1 MKPLKVFSKAVRA
14 YRLDFAQGLHNYSKI
29 FASQTLWESNNA
41 YFILNKFLM
50 HRNFYLLVL
59 LFAFLAWNAPF
70 VTNQN
75 VFSQSYSEQDEKEA
89 KAEKER
95 QKFVKKMQA
104 LLDAAQKSGFSE
116 KQIREISVTR
126 DGKLVHVWDFLEQEK
141 LRQKK
146 EALAKKKFVQRER
159 YLTVMDIADELES
172 SETRELDALKDR
184 SIFMGAEEK

>member
-1 MKPLKVFSKAVRA
+1 MQR
-14 YRLDFAQGLHNYSKI
+14 NY
-29 FASQTLWESNNA
+29 
-41 YFILNKFLM
+41 
-50 HRNFYLLVL
+50 YLIVS
-59 LFAFLAWNAPF
+59 LFAFLAWDVPF

-75 VFSQSYSEQDEKEA
+75 VFSQSYSEQDEKVA

-95 QKFVKKMQA
+95 QKFVKEMQG
-104 LLDAAQKSGFSE
+104 LLDAAQKSGFSD

-146 EALAKKKFVQRER
+146 EALAKKKFVSRER
-159 YLTVMDIADELES
+159 YLTVMDIAHELES
-172 SETRELDALKDR
+172 SETRDLDALKDR

>member
-1 MKPLKVFSKAVRA
+1 M
-14 YRLDFAQGLHNYSKI
+14 Y
-29 FASQTLWESNNA
+29 
-41 YFILNKFLM
+41 
-50 HRNFYLLVL
+50 RNFYLLVL
-59 LFAFLAWNAPF
+59 IFSFFTWNVPY

-75 VFSQSYSEQDEKEA
+75 VFSQSFSEQDEKEA

-95 QKFVKKMQA
+95 QKFVKEMQA
-104 LLDAAQKSGFSE
+104 LLNAAQKSGFSE
-116 KQIREISVTR
+116 KQIMDISVTR
-126 DGKLVHVWDFLEQEK
+126 DGKLVYVWDFLEQEK

-146 EALAKKKFVQRER
+146 EAMANKKFVTRER

>member
-1 MKPLKVFSKAVRA
+1 M
-14 YRLDFAQGLHNYSKI
+14 YRYI
-29 FASQTLWESNNA
+29 
-41 YFILNKFLM
+41 
-50 HRNFYLLVL
+50 YLLVL
-59 LFAFLAWNAPF
+59 LFAFLSWNVPF

-89 KAEKER
+89 LAEKAR
-95 QKFVKKMQA
+95 QKFVKEMQA

-126 DGKLVHVWDFLEQEK
+126 DGKLVYVWDFLLQEK

-146 EALAKKKFVQRER
+146 EALAKKNFVTRER
-159 YLTVMDIADELES
+159 YLTVMDIANELES

-184 SIFMGAEEK
+184 SSFVGTEEK

>member
-1 MKPLKVFSKAVRA
+1 MQR
-14 YRLDFAQGLHNYSKI
+14 NY
-29 FASQTLWESNNA
+29 
-41 YFILNKFLM
+41 
-50 HRNFYLLVL
+50 YLLVL
-59 LFAFLAWNAPF
+59 LFVFLAWNVPF

-95 QKFVKKMQA
+95 QKFVKEMQA
-104 LLDAAQKSGFSE
+104 LIEAAQKSGFSE
-116 KQIREISVTR
+116 KQIRDISVTR
-126 DGKLVHVWDFLEQEK
+126 DGKLVYVWDFLEQEK

-146 EALAKKKFVQRER
+146 EALAKKKFVTRDR

>member
-1 MKPLKVFSKAVRA
+1 
-14 YRLDFAQGLHNYSKI
+14 
-29 FASQTLWESNNA
+29 
-41 YFILNKFLM
+41 M
-50 HRNFYLLVL
+50 HRYFYMLVL
-59 LFAFLAWNAPF
+59 LFTFLALNVSY

-95 QKFVKKMQA
+95 QKFVKEMQA

-116 KQIREISVTR
+116 KQIRDISVTR
-126 DGKLVHVWDFLEQEK
+126 DGNLVHVWDFLEQEK

-146 EALAKKKFVQRER
+146 EALAKKKFIPRER
-159 YLTVMDIADELES
+159 YLTVMDIANELES

-184 SIFMGAEEK
+184 SIFVGAEEK

>member
-1 MKPLKVFSKAVRA
+1 
-14 YRLDFAQGLHNYSKI
+14 
-29 FASQTLWESNNA
+29 
-41 YFILNKFLM
+41 M
-50 HRNFYLLVL
+50 HRYFCLFVL
-59 LFAFLAWNAPF
+59 LFAFLSWNVPF

-95 QKFVKKMQA
+95 QKFVKEMQA

-116 KQIREISVTR
+116 KQIREISVTH

-146 EALAKKKFVQRER
+146 EALTKKKFVTREG
-159 YLTVMDIADELES
+159 YLTVMDIANELES

>member
-1 MKPLKVFSKAVRA
+1 
-14 YRLDFAQGLHNYSKI
+14 
-29 FASQTLWESNNA
+29 
-41 YFILNKFLM
+41 M
-50 HRNFYLLVL
+50 HRYFYLLVL
-59 LFAFLAWNAPF
+59 LFAFLSWNVPF

-95 QKFVKKMQA
+95 QKFVKEMQA

-116 KQIREISVTR
+116 KQIREISVTH

-146 EALAKKKFVQRER
+146 EALTKKKFVTREG
-159 YLTVMDIADELES
+159 YLTVMDIANELEN
-172 SETRELDALKDR
+172 SETRKLDALKDR

>member
-1 MKPLKVFSKAVRA
+1 
-14 YRLDFAQGLHNYSKI
+14 
-29 FASQTLWESNNA
+29 
-41 YFILNKFLM
+41 M
-50 HRNFYLLVL
+50 HRYFNLLVL
-59 LFAFLAWNAPF
+59 LFAFFSWNVPF

-75 VFSQSYSEQDEKEA
+75 VFSQSYSEQDEKKV

-95 QKFVKKMQA
+95 QKFVKEMQA
-104 LLDAAQKSGFSE
+104 LLEAAQKSGFSE

-146 EALAKKKFVQRER
+146 EALAKKKFVSRER
-159 YLTVMDIADELES
+159 YLTVMDIANELES

-184 SIFMGAEEK
+184 SIFVGAEEK

>member
-1 MKPLKVFSKAVRA
+1 M
-14 YRLDFAQGLHNYSKI
+14 Q
-29 FASQTLWESNNA
+29 
-41 YFILNKFLM
+41 
-50 HRNFYLLVL
+50 RNFYLIVL
-59 LFAFLAWNAPF
+59 LFAFLAWDVPF

-95 QKFVKKMQA
+95 QKFVKEMQA
-104 LLDAAQKSGFSE
+104 LLDAAQKSGFTD

-126 DGKLVHVWDFLEQEK
+126 DGKIVHVWDFLEQEK

-146 EALAKKKFVQRER
+146 EALAKKKFVTRER
-159 YLTVMDIADELES
+159 YLTVMDITNELES

-184 SIFMGAEEK
+184 SIFVGAEEK